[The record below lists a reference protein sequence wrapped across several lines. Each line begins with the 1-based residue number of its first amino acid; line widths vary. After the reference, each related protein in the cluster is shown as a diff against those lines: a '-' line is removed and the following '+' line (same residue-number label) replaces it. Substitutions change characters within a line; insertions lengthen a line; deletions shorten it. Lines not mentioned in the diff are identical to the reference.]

1 VPFPVVD
8 VSAWQVM
15 ELEATGQNRHPW
27 LRDDQA
33 GEAWLFKPVVVKN
46 GHRQG
51 EDWSEKLAS
60 LVGNALG
67 VPCADIELA
76 RRGSDEGC
84 ISRDLKPRHGWQLQ
98 TGALLLT
105 DVIPGYVSQDVRR
118 RGHNLENVRTAL
130 EGVAPPPSFDGPAM
144 PAFDVFAG
152 YLVLD
157 AIIANQDRHDENWA
171 VLRPPP
177 GQGVDRLCGSY
188 DHSSSLGFN
197 LRDEER
203 RQRLDQDQLDLWVG
217 RGRATRFDW
226 SQVEQPQ
233 SLVDLALAALDL
245 ASPAGRQHWL
255 DAVGALTTKDLR
267 PAAVEIPTMS
277 ELAVTFALEVVERNR
292 RRVSDG

>member
-1 VPFPVVD
+1 
-8 VSAWQVM
+8 M

-27 LRDDQA
+27 LRADQT

-46 GHRQG
+46 GHRQC

-60 LVGNALG
+60 LVGKLLG

-84 ISRDLKPRHGWQLQ
+84 ISRDLKPRNGWQLQ

-105 DVIPGYVSQDVRR
+105 DVIPGYISHDDRR
-118 RGHNLENVRTAL
+118 RGHNLENIRTSL
-130 EGVAPPPSFDGPAM
+130 EGVAAPPGLVGPEM
-144 PAFDVFAG
+144 SAFDIFVG

-157 AIIANQDRHDENWA
+157 AVIANQDRHDENWA
-171 VLRPPP
+171 VLRPP
-177 GQGVDRLCGSY
+177 GKAGSDRLCGSY

-203 RQRLDQDQLDLWVG
+203 RQRLDQDLLDVWVQ

-226 SQVEQPQ
+226 SASEKAD
-233 SLVDLALAALDL
+233 SLVAFAA
-245 ASPAGRQHWL
+245 AGLRLCSSVARQHWL
-255 DAVGALTTKDLR
+255 SAVDLLPVNDLR
-267 PAAVEIPTMS
+267 LQAEQIPVMS

-292 RRVSDG
+292 RRVLDEF

>member
-1 VPFPVVD
+1 
-8 VSAWQVM
+8 M

-27 LRDDQA
+27 LRADRT

-60 LVGNALG
+60 LVGRGLG

-105 DVIPGYVSQDVRR
+105 DVIPDYVSQDVRR
-118 RGHNLENVRTAL
+118 RGHNLENIQTAL
-130 EGVAPPPSFDGPAM
+130 EGIGAPPEFVGPQM
-144 PAFDVFAG
+144 SAFDVFAG

-157 AIIANQDRHDENWA
+157 AVIANQDRHDENWA
-171 VLRPPP
+171 VLRPP
-177 GQGVDRLCGSY
+177 GSAGSDRLCGSY

-197 LRDEER
+197 LRDQER
-203 RQRLDQDQLDLWVG
+203 RQRLDEGLLDVWVQ

-226 SQVEQPQ
+226 STSGKAE
-233 SLVDLALAALDL
+233 SLVTLAATGLRL
-245 ASPAGRQHWL
+245 CSSAVRHHWL
-255 DAVGALTTKDLR
+255 SAVDLL
-267 PAAVEIPTMS
+267 PVNELSLQAEQIPVMS

-292 RRVSDG
+292 RRVLDEF